1 MDNHEE
7 RDRRDSV
14 RVGLRVAALALAGL
28 PALMTTPLPRG
39 FLATPVDHTRVAA
52 AAVAEARLPDAAH
65 WGEFVTTTGLGLLL
79 VGLVF
84 TLPRR
89 YGRGLAPWVSA
100 VLALLGLFLGY
111 AAMSTGAAPYGLNQL
126 MVPAIGNLLAALALF
141 LSVSARLGAA
151 AAGSATQTG
160 SRPDTASA

>member
-1 MDNHEE
+1 VDNHEE
-7 RDRRDSV
+7 RDRLDSV

-52 AAVAEARLPDAAH
+52 AAVAEAQLPDAAH
-65 WGEFVTTTGLGLLL
+65 WGEFVTTSGLGLLL

-89 YGRGLAPWVSA
+89 YGRGLAPWVAA

-111 AAMSTGAAPYGLNQL
+111 AAVSTGAAPYGLNQL

-141 LSVSARLGAA
+141 LGVRLGAA
-151 AAGSATQTG
+151 GAGSATQTG
-160 SRPDTASA
+160 STRDLAGT